1 MGMESQPA
9 GAPAPATT
17 DPNCVE
23 CTREQVERL
32 VEADPSLVPGGPSA
46 LLVEPSVL
54 DPEEVRALLVDLH
67 ALLAGAAHPPLLPG
81 QAIGTWLGS
90 LFPGPDAAAETVAG
104 GITAATTSG
113 ATVNEAGGDGHPP
126 GTERRRH
133 HAH

>member
-32 VEADPSLVPGGPSA
+32 VENDPSLVPGGPSA

-54 DPEEVRALLVDLH
+54 DPEEVRALLIDLH
-67 ALLAGAAHPPLLPG
+67 ALLAGAAHPPSVPG
-81 QAIGTWLGS
+81 QAIRSWLGS
-90 LFPGPDAAAETVAG
+90 LFPGMD
-104 GITAATTSG
+104 SG
-113 ATVNEAGGDGHPP
+113 AGAANEASVKAEASRATVEASRELSDK
-126 GTERRRH
+126 E
-133 HAH
+133 